1 MQELSD
7 WLDREAVTLENPRG
21 LGPFVL
27 VCDHASNW
35 VPTSLKGLGLP
46 DSELERHIAWDPGAL
61 QLARRLSELLD
72 APLVHAAVSRLVL
85 DVNRD
90 PSHPGSIVT
99 RSEDT
104 DIPGNQEISAEERAR
119 RVQSIY
125 EPYHRTLDEV
135 IEQSVARNQS
145 PQIISVHSFTP
156 IYRQEQRPWH
166 IGVLHGADE
175 RLSRP
180 LLELLRADGE
190 FCVGDNQPY
199 APTDGVYHTLH
210 RHCTRQSSGA
220 EKMNSGGG
228 MSASAEMNSG
238 GGMGSGGGMSAG
250 LNSGAGSNSS
260 GTSSSGTASGS
271 LAVSSAKANPH
282 ANGNLRSVLLELR
295 SDTISSEDGRE
306 QWALRLERA
315 LRAIH

>member
-210 RHCTRQSSGA
+210 RHCTRQ
-220 EKMNSGGG
+220 NSD
-228 MSASAEMNSG
+228 
-238 GGMGSGGGMSAG
+238 AG
-250 LNSGAGSNSS
+250 
-260 GTSSSGTASGS
+260 T
-271 LAVSSAKANPH
+271 NPH
-282 ANGNLRSVLLELR
+282 APLDLRSVLLELR

>member
-1 MQELSD
+1 VNAVESSATVQELSD
-7 WLDREAVTLENPRG
+7 WLDREAVAVDNPEG
-21 LGPFVL
+21 GGPFVL

-61 QLARRLSELLD
+61 ELARRLSDLLD
-72 APLVHAAVSRLVL
+72 APLVHATVSRLVL

-104 DIPGNQEISAEERAR
+104 EVPGNQEISPADRAR

-125 EPYHRTLDEV
+125 EAYHRALDAV
-135 IEQSVARNQS
+135 IEKTVARDAA
-145 PQIISVHSFTP
+145 PKIISVHSFTP

-166 IGVLHGADE
+166 IGILHGDDT
-175 RLSRP
+175 RISQP

-199 APTDGVYHTLH
+199 APTDGVYHTLG
-210 RHCTRQSSGA
+210 RHC
-220 EKMNSGGG
+220 
-228 MSASAEMNSG
+228 
-238 GGMGSGGGMSAG
+238 
-250 LNSGAGSNSS
+250 
-260 GTSSSGTASGS
+260 
-271 LAVSSAKANPH
+271 ANR
-282 ANGNLRSVLLELR
+282 NLRSVLLELR
-295 SDTISSEDGRE
+295 SDIISTEDGRE
-306 QWALRLERA
+306 QWALRLARG
-315 LRAIH
+315 LR

>member
-1 MQELSD
+1 VQELSD
-7 WLDREAVTLENPRG
+7 WLDREAVAVYNPEG
-21 LGPFVL
+21 SGPFVL

-61 QLARRLSELLD
+61 ELARRLSDLLD
-72 APLVHAAVSRLVL
+72 APLVHATVSRLVL

-104 DIPGNQEISAEERAR
+104 EVPGNHEISPADRAR

-125 EPYHRTLDEV
+125 EPYHRALDAV
-135 IEQSVARNQS
+135 IEKTVARDAA
-145 PQIISVHSFTP
+145 PKIISVHSFTP

-166 IGVLHGADE
+166 IGILHGDDT
-175 RLSRP
+175 RISQP

-199 APTDGVYHTLH
+199 APTDGVYHTLN
-210 RHCTRQSSGA
+210 RHC
-220 EKMNSGGG
+220 
-228 MSASAEMNSG
+228 ASR
-238 GGMGSGGGMSAG
+238 
-250 LNSGAGSNSS
+250 
-260 GTSSSGTASGS
+260 
-271 LAVSSAKANPH
+271 
-282 ANGNLRSVLLELR
+282 NLRSVLLELR
-295 SDTISSEDGRE
+295 SDTISTEDGRE
-306 QWALRLERA
+306 QWALRLQRA
-315 LRAIH
+315 LVGIH

>member
-1 MQELSD
+1 VQELSD

-21 LGPFVL
+21 RGPFVL

-35 VPTSLKGLGLP
+35 VPHVLKGLGLP

-61 QLARRLSELLD
+61 ELARRLSELLD

-125 EPYHRTLDEV
+125 EPYHRTLDEI
-135 IEQSVARNQS
+135 IEQSVARNPA

-156 IYRQEQRPWH
+156 VYRKEQRPWH
-166 IGVLHGADE
+166 IGILHGEDE

-180 LLELLRADGE
+180 LIELLRADGE
-190 FCVGDNQPY
+190 LCVGDNQPY
-199 APTDGVYHTLH
+199 APTDGVYHTLD
-210 RHCTRQSSGA
+210 RHCSRQNFGAGSSSGA
-220 EKMNSGGG
+220 LTNPQ
-228 MSASAEMNSG
+228 AS
-238 GGMGSGGGMSAG
+238 
-250 LNSGAGSNSS
+250 LH
-260 GTSSSGTASGS
+260 
-271 LAVSSAKANPH
+271 LP
-282 ANGNLRSVLLELR
+282 SVLLELR
-295 SDTISSEDGRE
+295 SDTISSPDGRE

>member
-1 MQELSD
+1 VQELSD
-7 WLDREAVTLENPRG
+7 WLDREAVTLENPHGRG
-21 LGPFVL
+21 PYVL

-166 IGVLHGADE
+166 IGVLHGDDE

-180 LLELLRADGE
+180 LLELLRADGG

-210 RHCTRQSSGA
+210 RHCARQI
-220 EKMNSGGG
+220 
-228 MSASAEMNSG
+228 ASA
-238 GGMGSGGGMSAG
+238 GSS
-250 LNSGAGSNSS
+250 SGAGSNS
-260 GTSSSGTASGS
+260 GAP
-271 LAVSSAKANPH
+271 LP
-282 ANGNLRSVLLELR
+282 LRSVLLELR

>member
-1 MQELSD
+1 VQELSD
-7 WLDREAVTLENPRG
+7 WLDREAVTLDNPDGR
-21 LGPFVL
+21 GPFVL

-61 QLARRLSELLD
+61 ELARRLSALLD

-104 DIPGNQEISAEERAR
+104 DIPGNREISADERAR

-125 EPYHRTLDEV
+125 EPYHRTLDEL
-135 IEQSVARNQS
+135 IERSVARNQS
-145 PQIISVHSFTP
+145 PLIISVHSFTP
-156 IYRQEQRPWH
+156 VYRKEPRPWH
-166 IGVLHGADE
+166 IGVLHGDDE
-175 RLSRP
+175 RLSQP

-199 APTDGVYHTLH
+199 APTDGVYHTLD
-210 RHCTRQSSGA
+210 RHCS
-220 EKMNSGGG
+220 G
-228 MSASAEMNSG
+228 MS
-238 GGMGSGGGMSAG
+238 
-250 LNSGAGSNSS
+250 SGAGSNS
-260 GTSSSGTASGS
+260 GAGSSSSATRAS
-271 LAVSSAKANPH
+271 P
-282 ANGNLRSVLLELR
+282 NLRSVLLELR
-295 SDTISSEDGRE
+295 SDTISADDGRE

>member
-1 MQELSD
+1 VQELSD
-7 WLDREAVTLENPRG
+7 WLDREAVAVDNPDG
-21 LGPFVL
+21 GGPFVL

-61 QLARRLSELLD
+61 ELARRLSELLD

-104 DIPGNQEISAEERAR
+104 EVPGNHEISSADRAS
-119 RVQSIY
+119 RVRSIY
-125 EPYHRTLDEV
+125 EPYHRVLDAV
-135 IEQSVARNQS
+135 IEKSVARDRGL
-145 PQIISVHSFTP
+145 QIISVHSFTP

-166 IGVLHGADE
+166 IGVLHGEDT
-175 RLSRP
+175 RISQP

-199 APTDGVYHTLH
+199 APTDGVYHTLQ
-210 RHCTRQSSGA
+210 RHC
-220 EKMNSGGG
+220 
-228 MSASAEMNSG
+228 
-238 GGMGSGGGMSAG
+238 AG
-250 LNSGAGSNSS
+250 LN
-260 GTSSSGTASGS
+260 
-271 LAVSSAKANPH
+271 LP
-282 ANGNLRSVLLELR
+282 SVLLELR
-295 SDTISSEDGRE
+295 SDTISTEDGRE

-315 LRAIH
+315 LRLCDRRSR